1 MGITA
6 FVIYKISTLSLIR
19 TFELDYLMKSG
30 EPGVWESKHMV
41 FPACSGA
48 AKRDILMNQ
57 NKNRRWIRQQ
67 MLQQLRVLLEDLEQC
82 SRRLSQSFVSARF
95 KCGQSMCFTAR
106 EG

>member
-30 EPGVWESKHMV
+30 EPDVWEGKHIV

-48 AKRDILMNQ
+48 RQEAILMIQ
-57 NKNRRWIRQQ
+57 HKNRRGILQQ
-67 MLQQLRVLLEDLEQC
+67 MRFRLENLEHC
-82 SRRLSQSFVSARF
+82 SRRP
-95 KCGQSMCFTAR
+95 C
-106 EG
+106 